1 MTPSNINAVFD
12 RQFLFKYTEII
23 KDLQLMVWS
32 KLKQNIENNFCG
44 SLVKRLKLYTTTYGS
59 NYDLQDLYNRGWITV
74 DGIEV
79 VNFSTPE
86 VFFRYTRDLNATT
99 PTKYPANTI
108 KKEYVHRTPNC
119 LTEKGEFSK
128 YDLTYCCSAFLSMS
142 IEDAMEHESPI
153 IQMLAV
159 VDKRLGKRR
168 LTVLNEKELHPLVRY
183 FLDLRLD
190 AKGIKSKTT

>member
-1 MTPSNINAVFD
+1 M
-12 RQFLFKYTEII
+12 L
-23 KDLQLMVWS
+23 LQAIEVRHNLYVMVWS
-32 KLKQNIENNFCG
+32 KLKKNIENNFSE
-44 SLVKRLKLYTTTYGS
+44 SLGDRVNLYTTTYSS
-59 NYDLQDLYNRGWITV
+59 NYDVQDLYNRGWITV

-86 VFFRYTRDLNATT
+86 AFFMYRRDLNATT
-99 PTKYPANTI
+99 PTNYPANTVT
-108 KKEYVHRTPNC
+108 KEHVNRTQKR

-142 IEDAMEHESPI
+142 IEEAMEHESPI

-159 VDKRLGKRR
+159 LDKRLGKRR
-168 LTVLNEKELHPLVRY
+168 LAVLNEKELHPLVRY

-190 AKGIKSKTT
+190 AEGIKKQD